1 MIHSADSY
9 VRAPC
14 IHRAAFITLALAR
27 TASTVPF
34 TLYAPVAFRV
44 RGTERERE
52 RENEPGP
59 REPAR
64 GVVEL
69 RAGYDEI
76 KVQASCRQ

>member
-27 TASTVPF
+27 TVSF

-44 RGTERERE
+44 RGTEREGERESEPERARE
-52 RENEPGP
+52 RS
-59 REPAR
+59 R
-64 GVVEL
+64 GAMRGL
-69 RAGYDEI
+69 R
-76 KVQASCRQ
+76 